1 MRMKAIER
9 RVLQSGTRLSLR
21 LIRHLA
27 EMGLCLGA
35 ALRLRS
41 GQALQTEFLERTPE
55 KKASAEPSTK
65 HDIEPVRLRASLFQ
79 ARFSINRVSWL
90 LLQP

>member
-1 MRMKAIER
+1 MKAIER
-9 RVLQSGTRLSLR
+9 RALPERNQAQPKADPP
-21 LIRHLA
+21 LA

-55 KKASAEPSTK
+55 SKAKAEPSTK
-65 HDIEPVRLRASLFQ
+65 DGIEPVRLRASLFQ
-79 ARFSINRVSWL
+79 AHL
-90 LLQP
+90 G